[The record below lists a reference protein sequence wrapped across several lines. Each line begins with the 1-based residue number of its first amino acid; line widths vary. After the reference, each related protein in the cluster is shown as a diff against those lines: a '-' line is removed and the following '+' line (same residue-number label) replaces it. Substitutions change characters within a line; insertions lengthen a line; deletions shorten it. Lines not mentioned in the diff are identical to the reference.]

1 MRAVI
6 VGSGA
11 GGATVAKELATR
23 GLEVV
28 LVERG
33 PIIDE
38 REAAQHYANLSTAVE
53 LMRTVCLGGTTLVSA
68 GNGVRVLEDELAA
81 LGIDLRAEFGET
93 EAELGVRPLP
103 ESHLG
108 DGTRRIMA
116 AADHLGL
123 AVKRM
128 PKFIDPA
135 RCVPCGKCTS
145 GCPTGAKWTA
155 LDYLRA
161 AEQHGA
167 KILTSTPVESV
178 LIKDGTAVGVRCKE
192 RMIAGDVVV
201 LAAGALETP
210 RLLQRAGLPTSH
222 SLFVDTFVTIGGI
235 LPGIK
240 QNREIPMNA
249 LMPFKQFMLAPH
261 YSSHL
266 VRRMRERSRAVE
278 PEDMLGIMVKIRDE
292 PQGEVTDGVQKKE
305 ITNHDAALLAEGA
318 AIAGALLEHT
328 GVEPTTV
335 VTTPLRGAHPG
346 GTARIGE
353 AVDRTLAT
361 AVSGLYLA
369 DASVL
374 PAAPGAPPILTIVAL
389 AKYLAKLLCARA

>member
-23 GLEVV
+23 GFEVV
-28 LVERG
+28 LLERG
-33 PIIDE
+33 PIIAE
-38 REAAQHYANLSTAVE
+38 RDAAQYYANLSSAVE

-81 LGIDLRAEFGET
+81 LDIDLRAEFAET

-103 ESHLG
+103 DSHVG

-116 AADHLGL
+116 AADHFGF

-135 RCVPCGKCTS
+135 RCVPCGKCAS
-145 GCPTGAKWTA
+145 GCPMGAKWTA
-155 LDYLRA
+155 LNYLRA

-167 KILTSTPVESV
+167 KILANTPVESV
-178 LIKDGTAVGVRCKE
+178 YIKDGTAVGVRCKE
-192 RMIAGDVVV
+192 RMIAGDVIV

-222 SLFVDTFVTIGGI
+222 SLFVDTFVTVGGI

-249 LMPFKQFMLAPH
+249 FMPFEQFMLAPH

-266 VRRMRERSRAVE
+266 VRRMRARGRAVE
-278 PEDMLGIMVKIRDE
+278 PEDMLGIMVKIRDD
-292 PQGEVTDGVQKKE
+292 PQGEITDGVRKE

-318 AIAGALLEHT
+318 AIAGALLEHA
-328 GVEPTTV
+328 GVEPATV

-361 AVSGLYLA
+361 AVNRLYLA

-389 AKYLAKLLCARA
+389 AKYLAKQLIAQA

>member
-28 LVERG
+28 LLERG
-33 PIIDE
+33 PVIEE

-53 LMRTVCLGGTTLVSA
+53 LMRTVCLGGTTLASA

-81 LGIDLRAEFGET
+81 LGIDLREEMAET

-103 ESHLG
+103 DSHVG
-108 DGTRRIMA
+108 EGTRRIMA
-116 AADHLGL
+116 AADHLGF

-135 RCVPCGKCTS
+135 RCVPCGKCTA

-161 AEQHGA
+161 AEQNGA
-167 KILTSTPVESV
+167 KILANTPVETV

-192 RMIAGDVVV
+192 RMIAGDVIV

-222 SLFVDTFVTIGGI
+222 SLFVDTFVTVGGI
-235 LPGIK
+235 LQGIK

-249 LMPFKQFMLAPH
+249 LMPFELFMLAPH
-261 YSSHL
+261 YSTHL
-266 VRRMRERSRAVE
+266 VRRMRQRGMAVE
-278 PEDMLGIMVKIRDE
+278 PEDILGIMVKIRDD
-292 PQGEVTDGVQKKE
+292 PQGEITDGVQKE
-305 ITNHDAALLAEGA
+305 ITNHDAALLSEGA
-318 AIAGALLEHT
+318 AIAGVLLEHA
-328 GVEPTTV
+328 GVDPSTV

-361 AVSGLYLA
+361 TVSGLYLA

-389 AKYLAKLLCARA
+389 AKYLAKQLIARA

>member
-28 LVERG
+28 LLERG
-33 PIIDE
+33 PIIEE

-81 LGIDLRAEFGET
+81 LGIDLREELAET

-103 ESHLG
+103 DSHVG

-116 AADHLGL
+116 AADQLSFE
-123 AVKRM
+123 VKRM
-128 PKFIDPA
+128 PKFIDPG
-135 RCVPCGKCTS
+135 RCVPCGKCTA

-161 AEQHGA
+161 AEQNGA
-167 KILTSTPVESV
+167 KILANMPVETV
-178 LIKDGTAVGVRCKE
+178 LTKDGTAVGVRCKE
-192 RMIAGDVVV
+192 RIIAGDVIV

-222 SLFVDTFVTIGGI
+222 SLFVDTFVTVGGI
-235 LPGIK
+235 LQGIK

-249 LMPFKQFMLAPH
+249 LLPFEQFMLAPH
-261 YSSHL
+261 YSTHL
-266 VRRMRERSRAVE
+266 VRRMRQRGRAVE
-278 PEDMLGIMVKIRDE
+278 PEDILGIMVKIRDD
-292 PQGEVTDGVQKKE
+292 PQGGITDGAQKE
-305 ITNHDAALLAEGA
+305 ITNHDAALLSEGA
-318 AIAGALLEHT
+318 AIAGALLEHA
-328 GVEPTTV
+328 GVDPTTV

-361 AVSGLYLA
+361 TVSGLYLA

-389 AKYLAKLLCARA
+389 AKYLAKQLIARA

>member
-23 GLEVV
+23 GFEVV

-33 PIIDE
+33 PTVDE
-38 REAAQHYANLSTAVE
+38 REAGQHYANLSAAVE
-53 LMRTVCLGGTTLVSA
+53 LMRAVCLGGTTLVSA
-68 GNGVRVLEDELAA
+68 GNGVRVLEHELAA
-81 LGIDLRAEFGET
+81 LGIDLQEELAET

-103 ESHLG
+103 DSHVG
-108 DGTRRIMA
+108 DGARRIMA
-116 AADHLGL
+116 VADQLGF
-123 AVKRM
+123 AVQRM
-128 PKFIDPA
+128 PKCIDPA
-135 RCVPCGKCTS
+135 RCVPCGKCAS

-155 LDYLRA
+155 LEYLRA
-161 AEQHGA
+161 AERHGA
-167 KILTSTPVESV
+167 TILTNTPVEAV
-178 LIKDGTAVGVRCKE
+178 LIKDGTAVGVRSRE
-192 RMIAGDVVV
+192 RMIAGDIVV

-222 SLFVDTFVTIGGI
+222 SLFVDTFVTVGGI

-240 QNREIPMNA
+240 QNHEIPMNA
-249 LMPFKQFMLAPH
+249 LMPFEQFILAPH
-261 YSSHL
+261 YSTHL
-266 VRRMRERSRAVE
+266 VRLMRQRGRAVE
-278 PEDMLGIMVKIRDE
+278 PEDMLGIMVKIRDD
-292 PQGEVTDGVQKKE
+292 PQGEIMMDGARKE
-305 ITNHDAALLAEGA
+305 ITNHDAMLLAEGA
-318 AIAGALLEHT
+318 AIAGMLLEHA
-328 GVEPTTV
+328 GVDPSTV

-361 AVSGLYLA
+361 AISGLYLA

-389 AKYLAKLLCARA
+389 AKYLAKQLSARA